1 MADILAIGVALF
13 VLAIVY
19 AFTEYAQVF
28 DQQHYIGKYSNG
40 LKYAL
45 SYVFGYGNIM
55 FKALVILLFI
65 YVFVVIY
72 NIALVAIFKPLISDN
87 TDSATSIKFSTGA
100 DELVNK
106 ARNTYFE
113 AIKYIV
119 KHMMDLAFGF
129 LRIPRIMLMM
139 YIVLPITLV
148 IVSTTLYY
156 TYMNKDSKS
165 EEMNTM
171 YHVCMLLLFSLVV
184 SSCLFAISFV
194 VSQS

>member
-1 MADILAIGVALF
+1 MAEILAIGISLF
-13 VLAIVY
+13 VLAVVY

-28 DQQHYIGKYSNG
+28 DRQYYVGKYSNA
-40 LKYAL
+40 LKYAV

-72 NIALVAIFKPLISDN
+72 NIALVAVFKPLISN
-87 TDSATSIKFSTGA
+87 STDSAISIKFSTGA

-129 LRIPRIMLMM
+129 LRIPRIMSMM
-139 YIVLPITLV
+139 YIVLPVTLV
-148 IVSTTLYY
+148 IVTMALYY
-156 TYMNKDSKS
+156 TYMNKDSKL

-171 YHVCMLLLFSLVV
+171 YHVCMILMVSLVAV
-184 SSCLFAISFV
+184 SCMFAIVFV
-194 VSQS
+194 LSD

>member
-1 MADILAIGVALF
+1 MAEILAISISLF

-28 DQQHYIGKYSNG
+28 DRQNYIGKYSNA
-40 LKYAL
+40 LKYAV
-45 SYVFGYGNIM
+45 SYMFGYANIM

-65 YVFVVIY
+65 YVFVVVY

-87 TDSATSIKFSTGA
+87 TDSAISIKFSTGA
-100 DELVNK
+100 NELVNK
-106 ARNTYFE
+106 ARNTYFD

-129 LRIPRIMLMM
+129 LRFPRIILMM

-148 IVSTTLYY
+148 VVSMTLYY
-156 TYMNKDSKS
+156 TYMNKDSKL

-171 YHVCMLLLFSLVV
+171 YHVCMILMLSLVAL
-184 SSCLFAISFV
+184 SCVFAMVFV
-194 VSQS
+194 LNDT

>member
-1 MADILAIGVALF
+1 MAEILAIGISLF

-19 AFTEYAQVF
+19 AFTEYSYVF
-28 DQQHYIGKYSNG
+28 DRQQYIGNYTNA

-45 SYVFGYGNIM
+45 SYTFGYGNIM

-65 YVFVVIY
+65 YIFVVIY
-72 NIALVAIFKPLISDN
+72 NIALVAIFKPLISEH
-87 TDSATSIKFSTGA
+87 SYSISSIKFSTGA

-106 ARNTYFE
+106 AKKTYFE

-129 LRIPRIMLMM
+129 LREPRIMFIM
-139 YIVLPITLV
+139 YIILPVTLFA
-148 IVSTTLYY
+148 VSTTLYFVY
-156 TYMNKDSKS
+156 LRKTSKV

-171 YHVCMLLLFSLVV
+171 YHVCMILLFSLVA
-184 SSCLFAISFV
+184 SSCMFAILFV
-194 VSQS
+194 FNNT

>member
-1 MADILAIGVALF
+1 MANILAIGVALF
-13 VLAIVY
+13 VLVIVY

-139 YIVLPITLV
+139 YIVLPMTLV

-171 YHVCMLLLFSLVV
+171 YHVCMLLMFSLVV

>member
-1 MADILAIGVALF
+1 MAEILAIGVSLF

-28 DQQHYIGKYSNG
+28 DRQHYTGKYTNA

-139 YIVLPITLV
+139 YIVLPMTLV
-148 IVSTTLYY
+148 IVTTALYY
-156 TYMNKDSKS
+156 TYMNKDSKL

-171 YHVCMLLLFSLVV
+171 YHVCMILMLSLVAL
-184 SSCLFAISFV
+184 SCMFALFFV
-194 VSQS
+194 LSHT